1 MPEQIHKMYD
11 LIDDLTVLY
20 EEGVQIF
27 PGRVI
32 VNAKELYKIIDAF
45 PNAIS
50 NEISDAKI
58 ILKKKDE
65 ILQEAKLRAER
76 IIQDAENERYK
87 LLNESSL
94 NKAME
99 EHAEKF
105 RQSVF
110 EECQQIKMAAFN
122 EAQELRLSA
131 KNDSV
136 RMKEDSQEYA
146 QQLLNNLEQDL
157 NRLYQVVMN
166 GQQRL
171 QEMRAADSMQQMN
184 NDLDS
189 TAINK

>member
-1 MPEQIHKMYD
+1 MAEAEEAKMYD
-11 LIDDLTVLY
+11 LLDALEALY
-20 EEGVQIF
+20 EDGIPIF
-27 PGRVI
+27 PGRHVI
-32 VNAKELYKIIDAF
+32 DAKKLYNILQAF

-50 NEISDAKI
+50 NEVNDARI

-105 RQSVF
+105 RQTVF

-122 EAQELRLSA
+122 EAQELRLNA
-131 KNDSV
+131 KNESIK
-136 RMKEDSQEYA
+136 MKEDSQSYA

-171 QEMRAADSMQQMN
+171 QEMRSSDSIQHLHEN
-184 NDLDS
+184 
-189 TAINK
+189 

>member
-1 MPEQIHKMYD
+1 MSESVKMFD
-11 LIDDLTVLY
+11 LIDDLTALCDDGIPV
-20 EEGVQIF
+20 F
-27 PGRVI
+27 PGRII
-32 VNAKELYKIIDAF
+32 VSSKELCRIVDSF

-50 NEISDAKI
+50 DEINDARI

-99 EHAEKF
+99 EYAEKF
-105 RQSVF
+105 RQTVF
-110 EECQQIKMAAFN
+110 DECQQIKMAAFN
-122 EAQELRLSA
+122 EAQELRLNA
-131 KNDSV
+131 KNDSI
-136 RMKEDSQEYA
+136 RMKEESQSYA

-171 QEMRAADSMQQMN
+171 QEMRSTDSAQQ
-184 NDLDS
+184 
-189 TAINK
+189 TTIEQG

>member
-1 MPEQIHKMYD
+1 MAESVNKMFD
-11 LIDDLTVLY
+11 LIDELNALCDD
-20 EEGVQIF
+20 GVPIF
-27 PGRVI
+27 PGRMI
-32 VNAKELYKIIDAF
+32 INAKELYKIVNAF
-45 PNAIS
+45 PNAVS
-50 NEISDAKI
+50 DEINDARI

-105 RQSVF
+105 RQTVF
-110 EECQQIKMAAFN
+110 DECQQIKMAAFN
-122 EAQELRLSA
+122 EAQELRLNA
-131 KNDSV
+131 KNDSI
-136 RMKEDSQEYA
+136 RMKEESQEYA
-146 QQLLNNLEQDL
+146 RQLLTNLEQDL

-171 QEMRAADSMQQMN
+171 QEMQASDTMQQM
-184 NDLDS
+184 
-189 TAINK
+189 TKE

>member
-1 MPEQIHKMYD
+1 MTESVNKMFD
-11 LIDDLTVLY
+11 LIDDLSALCDD
-20 EEGVQIF
+20 GIPIF
-27 PGRVI
+27 PGRMI
-32 VNAKELYKIIDAF
+32 VNTKELYRIVNSF

-50 NEISDAKI
+50 DEINDARI

-65 ILQEAKLRAER
+65 ILQDAKLHAER

-105 RQSVF
+105 RQTVF
-110 EECQQIKMAAFN
+110 EECQQIKMASFN
-122 EAQELRLSA
+122 EAQELRIHA
-131 KNDSV
+131 KNDAI
-136 RMKEDSQEYA
+136 RMREESQEYA

-157 NRLYQVVMN
+157 NKLYQVVMN

-171 QEMRAADSMQQMN
+171 QEMKQNDTMLQMN
-184 NDLDS
+184 QE
-189 TAINK
+189 NK

>member
-1 MPEQIHKMYD
+1 MSETEAKMFD
-11 LIDDLTVLY
+11 LVDALDALS
-20 EEGVQIF
+20 EEGIPIF
-27 PGRVI
+27 PGRLLVD
-32 VNAKELYKIIDAF
+32 AKKLYSIIRAF

-50 NEISDAKI
+50 NEINDARI

-105 RQSVF
+105 RQTVF

-122 EAQELRLSA
+122 EAQELRLNA
-131 KNDSV
+131 KNESLK
-136 RMKEDSQEYA
+136 MKEDSQEYA

-171 QEMRAADSMQQMN
+171 QEMKSADSAQHMQ
-184 NDLDS
+184 
-189 TAINK
+189 

>member
-1 MPEQIHKMYD
+1 MADTEAKMFD
-11 LIDDLTVLY
+11 LIDALEALY
-20 EEGVQIF
+20 EEGIPVF
-27 PGRVI
+27 PGRLVI
-32 VNAKELYKIIDAF
+32 DSKKLYAITNAF
-45 PNAIS
+45 PSAIS
-50 NEISDAKI
+50 NEINDARI

-105 RQSVF
+105 RQTVF

-122 EAQELRLSA
+122 EAQELRLNA
-131 KNDSV
+131 KNDSIK
-136 RMKEDSQEYA
+136 MKEDSQEYA

-166 GQQRL
+166 GQQKL
-171 QEMRAADSMQQMN
+171 QEMRQADSVQHLHEN
-184 NDLDS
+184 
-189 TAINK
+189 

>member
-1 MPEQIHKMYD
+1 MAESVNKMFD
-11 LIDDLTVLY
+11 LIDDLSALCDD
-20 EEGVQIF
+20 GIPCF
-27 PGRVI
+27 PGKII
-32 VNAKELYKIIDAF
+32 VSSKELYKIVNAF

-50 NEISDAKI
+50 DEISDARI

-105 RQSVF
+105 RQTVF
-110 EECQQIKMAAFN
+110 EECQQIKMSAFN
-122 EAQELRLSA
+122 EAQELRLNA
-131 KNDSV
+131 KNESI
-136 RMKEDSQEYA
+136 RMKEESQEYA

-171 QEMRAADSMQQMN
+171 QEMKSNDAMQQV
-184 NDLDS
+184 
-189 TAINK
+189 TKEG

>member
-1 MPEQIHKMYD
+1 MADSEEKMFD
-11 LIDDLTVLY
+11 LVNDLSALCDD
-20 EEGVQIF
+20 GVPIF
-27 PGRVI
+27 PGRMI
-32 VNAKELYKIIDAF
+32 VNTKELYKIVNAF

-50 NEISDAKI
+50 NEINDARI

-65 ILQEAKLRAER
+65 IIQEAKMRAER

-105 RQSVF
+105 RQTVF

-131 KNDSV
+131 KNDSIK
-136 RMKEDSQEYA
+136 MKEESEQYVQQRLSGLE
-146 QQLLNNLEQDL
+146 QLLNK
-157 NRLYQVVMN
+157 LYQEVMN

-171 QEMRAADSMQQMN
+171 QEMKA
-184 NDLDS
+184 NDLS
-189 TAINK
+189 RQQANEIKN

>member
-1 MPEQIHKMYD
+1 MVNSEHKMFD
-11 LIDDLTVLY
+11 LIDDLSALCDD
-20 EEGVQIF
+20 GIPIL
-27 PGRVI
+27 PGRTI
-32 VNAKELYKIIDAF
+32 VNAKELIRIINAF

-50 NEISDAKI
+50 DEIQDARV

-105 RQSVF
+105 RQTVF

-122 EAQELRLSA
+122 EAQELKLNA
-131 KNDSV
+131 KNESI

-171 QEMRAADSMQQMN
+171 QEMKSADSIQQM
-184 NDLDS
+184 S
-189 TAINK
+189 E

>member
-1 MPEQIHKMYD
+1 MSESVNKMFD
-11 LIDDLTVLY
+11 LIDDLSALCDDGIPV
-20 EEGVQIF
+20 F
-27 PGRVI
+27 PGRMI
-32 VNAKELYKIIDAF
+32 VNTKELYKIVNAF

-50 NEISDAKI
+50 DEINDARI

-105 RQSVF
+105 RQTVF

-131 KNDSV
+131 KNESI
-136 RMKEDSQEYA
+136 RMKEDSQAYA

-171 QEMRAADSMQQMN
+171 QEMKSADAQQN
-184 NDLDS
+184 EHQEAQN
-189 TAINK
+189 

>member
-1 MPEQIHKMYD
+1 MSESVNKMFD
-11 LIDDLTVLY
+11 LIDDLSALCDDGIPV
-20 EEGVQIF
+20 F
-27 PGRVI
+27 PGRMI
-32 VNAKELYKIIDAF
+32 VNTKELYKIVNAF

-50 NEISDAKI
+50 DEINDARI

-105 RQSVF
+105 RQTVF

-131 KNDSV
+131 KNESI
-136 RMKEDSQEYA
+136 RMKEESQEYA

-171 QEMRAADSMQQMN
+171 QEMKSNDAMQQGAPEQN
-184 NDLDS
+184 Q
-189 TAINK
+189 

>member
-1 MPEQIHKMYD
+1 MAESVNKMFD
-11 LIDDLTVLY
+11 LIDDLNALCDDGIPV
-20 EEGVQIF
+20 F
-27 PGRVI
+27 PGHMVI
-32 VNAKELYKIIDAF
+32 KTKELYKIVNAF

-50 NEISDAKI
+50 DEINDARI

-105 RQSVF
+105 RQTIF

-122 EAQELRLSA
+122 EAQELRINA
-131 KNDSV
+131 KNESIK
-136 RMKEDSQEYA
+136 MKESSQEYA
-146 QQLLNNLEQDL
+146 QQLLNNLEQNL
-157 NRLYQVVMN
+157 NKLYQEVMN

-171 QEMRAADSMQQMN
+171 QEMRSNDTMQQMK
-184 NDLDS
+184 S
-189 TAINK
+189 EQ

>member
-1 MPEQIHKMYD
+1 MAESVKMFD
-11 LIDDLTVLY
+11 LIDDLSALY
-20 EEGVQIF
+20 DDGIPIF
-27 PGRVI
+27 PGRMLISAKELCKI
-32 VNAKELYKIIDAF
+32 VNAF
-45 PNAIS
+45 PDAIS
-50 NEISDAKI
+50 NEINDARI

-105 RQSVF
+105 RQTVY

-122 EAQELRLSA
+122 EAQELRLNA
-131 KNDSV
+131 KNESIK
-136 RMKEDSQEYA
+136 MKEDSQEYA

-171 QEMRAADSMQQMN
+171 QEMKS
-184 NDLDS
+184 ND
-189 TAINK
+189 TIQHQ